1 MMRDIDKRVPC
12 YNCDKRHVES
22 GYNCHS
28 DCPDYKVYKDA
39 VEDESRIIREKKARE
54 NDFTE
59 AKARAVARTQRLKQ
73 RMRIR
78 GERDHEESNR

>member
-1 MMRDIDKRVPC
+1 MMRDVDKRVPC
-12 YNCDKRHVES
+12 YNCAKRHVES

-39 VEDESRIIREKKARE
+39 VEDEARTIREIKARE

-59 AKARAVARTQRLKQ
+59 ARSRAFVKTQKLIQ
-73 RMRIR
+73 RRRIR
-78 GERDHEESNR
+78 GESDRED